1 MANVTIKRG
10 DRLPVLARQ
19 FTLNDT
25 AVNLTGSTVAF
36 DLWNA
41 STGVQVITAGVCT
54 VLDFAEGEV
63 EYPWSA
69 TDATLPAGQYLGA
82 FTATFTNP
90 TRTLTAP
97 NNGMIVVEIF
107 SDTGASWSYTGN
119 PDARPIDMVRFLIG
133 DTDADSQQLSDN
145 EITALLTLASD
156 NKTLAAISACRALA
170 TKYASKSDYSRS
182 VGDLSIS
189 TQYGAT
195 ADRYLKM
202 ASVLEVQNAQ
212 QNPPAPTFDSTALG
226 DFKFSIDMDRF
237 V

>member
-19 FTLNDT
+19 FTLDDT
-25 AVNLTGSTVAF
+25 AIDLTGATVSF

-41 STGVQVITAGVCT
+41 TTGTQVITAGVCT

-90 TRTLTAP
+90 TRTMTAP

-107 SDTGASWSYTGN
+107 ADTASNWSYTGN

-133 DTDADSQQLSDN
+133 DTDSDNQQINDN
-145 EITALLTLASD
+145 EITSLLALAD
-156 NKTLAAISACRALA
+156 GNKTLAAISACRALA

-212 QNPPAPTFDSTALG
+212 QNPPTPTFDTSAVG
-226 DFKFSIDMDRF
+226 DFKFSVDMDRF